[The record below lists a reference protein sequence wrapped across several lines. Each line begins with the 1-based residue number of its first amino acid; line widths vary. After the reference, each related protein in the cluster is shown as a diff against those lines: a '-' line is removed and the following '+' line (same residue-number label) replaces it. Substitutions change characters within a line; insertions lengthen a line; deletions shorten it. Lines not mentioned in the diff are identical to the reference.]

1 MKAINTAAR
10 SWEAYVRTQSP
21 ELREQ
26 LLLEYLPMVRRMA
39 MRLLGTLPR
48 SVRLDDLVSAGVMG
62 LLASIDHFDPSLGI
76 KFETYAM
83 TRIRGAMVDSLR
95 ELDWVP
101 RSIRQKARKLE
112 QAVEMITRRLGR
124 SPEDAELAE
133 HLGIE
138 LDDYRSL
145 LDEVNVAVLLSLDET
160 LKGQDGS
167 ESSISESTADLS
179 HGTQDEKLEEQE
191 TRDLLVHG
199 LRDMPE
205 QERLVLALYYYE
217 ELTLKEIGEVLGLTE
232 SRVSQIH
239 SKALLQ
245 LRARLRSRMSG

>member
-1 MKAINTAAR
+1 
-10 SWEAYVRTQSP
+10 
-21 ELREQ
+21 
-26 LLLEYLPMVRRMA
+26 MVRRMA
-39 MRLLGTLPR
+39 TRFLGTLPR

-62 LLASIDHFDPSLGI
+62 LLASIDNFDPTLGI

-112 QAVEMITRRLGR
+112 QAVDQITRRLGR

-133 HLGIE
+133 HLGLNVE
-138 LDDYRSL
+138 EYRTL
-145 LDEVNVAVLLSLDET
+145 LDEVNVAVLLSLDDT

-167 ESSISESTADLS
+167 ESSLSDSTADTTLGG
-179 HGTQDEKLEEQE
+179 HDEMLEDQE
-191 TRDLLVHG
+191 VRDLLVDG

-205 QERLVLALYYYE
+205 QERLVVALYYYE

-239 SKALLQ
+239 SKALLV
-245 LRARLRSRMSG
+245 LRARVRSRLAK

>member
-1 MKAINTAAR
+1 
-10 SWEAYVRTQSP
+10 
-21 ELREQ
+21 
-26 LLLEYLPMVRRMA
+26 MVRRMA
-39 MRLLGTLPR
+39 TRFLGTLPR

-62 LLASIDHFDPSLGI
+62 LLASIDNFDPTLGI

-112 QAVEMITRRLGR
+112 QAVDYITRRVGR

-133 HLGIE
+133 HLGLNVE
-138 LDDYRSL
+138 EYRAL
-145 LDEVNVAVLLSLDET
+145 LDEVNVAVLLSLDDT

-167 ESSISESTADLS
+167 ESSLSDSTADPTLNG
-179 HGTQDEKLEEQE
+179 HDEQLEDQE
-191 TRDLLVHG
+191 VRDLLVDG

-205 QERLVLALYYYE
+205 QERLVVALYYYE

-239 SKALLQ
+239 SKALLV
-245 LRARLRSRMSG
+245 LRARVRSRLAK

>member
-1 MKAINTAAR
+1 MKAINTAVK

-26 LLLEYLPMVRRMA
+26 LLMEYLPMVRRLA
-39 MRLLGTLPR
+39 TRFLGTLPK

-62 LLASIDHFDPSLGI
+62 LLASIDNFDPTLGI

-112 QAVEMITRRLGR
+112 QAVDQITRRTGR

-133 HLGIE
+133 HLGLNVE
-138 LDDYRSL
+138 EYREL
-145 LDEVNVAVLLSLDET
+145 LDEVNVAVLLSLDDT

-167 ESSISESTADLS
+167 ESNLSDSTPDTTRS
-179 HGTQDEKLEEQE
+179 NQDEQLEEQE
-191 TRDLLVHG
+191 VRDLLVDG
-199 LRDMPE
+199 LRDLPE
-205 QERLVLALYYYE
+205 QERLVVALYYYE

-239 SKALLQ
+239 SKALLV
-245 LRARLRSRMSG
+245 LRARVRARLAR

>member
-1 MKAINTAAR
+1 
-10 SWEAYVRTQSP
+10 
-21 ELREQ
+21 
-26 LLLEYLPMVRRMA
+26 

-62 LLASIDHFDPSLGI
+62 LLASIDNFDPSLGI

-112 QAVEMITRRLGR
+112 QAVETITRKMGR
-124 SPEDAELAE
+124 TPEDAELAR
-133 HLGIE
+133 HLDMDMDE
-138 LDDYRSL
+138 YRAL

-167 ESSISESTADLS
+167 ESSISESTPDVS
-179 HGTQDEKLEEQE
+179 RGTQDERFEEQE
-191 TRDLLVHG
+191 QRDLLVDG

-239 SKALLQ
+239 SKALLL
-245 LRARLRSRMSG
+245 LRARLRTRLSG

>member
-112 QAVEMITRRLGR
+112 QAVETITRRLGR

>member
-1 MKAINTAAR
+1 MKAINTAAK
-10 SWEAYVRTQSP
+10 SWEAYVRNQSP

-26 LLLEYLPMVRRMA
+26 LLMEYLPMVRRMA
-39 MRLLGTLPR
+39 TRFLGTLPR

-62 LLASIDHFDPSLGI
+62 LLSSIDNFDPTLGI

-101 RSIRQKARKLE
+101 RSIRSKARKLE
-112 QAVEMITRRLGR
+112 QAVEQITNRLGR

-133 HLGIE
+133 HLG
-138 LDDYRSL
+138 LDVEEYRSL
-145 LDEVNVAVLLSLDET
+145 LDEVNVAVLLSLDDT

-167 ESSISESTADLS
+167 ESSLSDSTPDTTFTA
-179 HGTQDEKLEEQE
+179 HDEKLEEQE
-191 TRDLLVHG
+191 VRDLLVDG

-205 QERLVLALYYYE
+205 QERLVVALYYYE
-217 ELTLKEIGEVLGLTE
+217 ELTLKEIGEILGLTE

-239 SKALLQ
+239 SKALLV
-245 LRARLRSRMSG
+245 LRAKVRSRMSR

>member
-1 MKAINTAAR
+1 MKAINTAAK

-26 LLLEYLPMVRRMA
+26 LLMEYLPMVRRLA
-39 MRLLGTLPR
+39 TRFLGTLPK

-62 LLASIDHFDPSLGI
+62 LLASIDNFDPTLGI

-112 QAVEMITRRLGR
+112 QAVDQITRKVGR
-124 SPEDAELAE
+124 SPEDAELAD
-133 HLGIE
+133 HLGLNVE
-138 LDDYRSL
+138 EYREL
-145 LDEVNVAVLLSLDET
+145 LDEVNVAVLLSLDDT

-167 ESSISESTADLS
+167 ESFLADSTPDHTS
-179 HGTQDEKLEEQE
+179 SGQDEQLEEQE
-191 TRDLLVHG
+191 VRDLLVDG

-205 QERLVLALYYYE
+205 QERLVVALYYYE
-217 ELTLKEIGEVLGLTE
+217 ELTLKEIGEILGLTE

-239 SKALLQ
+239 SKALLV
-245 LRARLRSRMSG
+245 LRARVRSRLLK

>member
-1 MKAINTAAR
+1 MKAINAATK

-26 LLLEYLPMVRRMA
+26 LLMEYLPMVRRMA
-39 MRLLGTLPR
+39 TRFLGTLPR

-62 LLASIDHFDPSLGI
+62 LLASIDNFDPTLGI

-83 TRIRGAMVDSLR
+83 TRIKGAMVDSLR

-112 QAVEMITRRLGR
+112 HAVDYITRRTGR

-133 HLGIE
+133 HLGLNIE
-138 LDDYRSL
+138 QYREL
-145 LDEVNVAVLLSLDET
+145 LDEVNVAVLLSLDDT

-167 ESSISESTADLS
+167 ESYLADSTADTS
-179 HGTQDEKLEEQE
+179 TNGYDEQVEEQE
-191 TRDLLVHG
+191 TRDLLVDG
-199 LRDMPE
+199 LRDLPE
-205 QERLVLALYYYE
+205 QERLVVALYYYE
-217 ELTLKEIGEVLGLTE
+217 ELTLKEIGEILGLTE

-239 SKALLQ
+239 SKALLV
-245 LRARLRSRMSG
+245 LRARVRARLAK

>member
-1 MKAINTAAR
+1 MKAINTAAK
-10 SWEAYVRTQSP
+10 SWEAYVRNQSP

-26 LLLEYLPMVRRMA
+26 LLMEYLPMVRRMA
-39 MRLLGTLPR
+39 TRFLGTLPR

-62 LLASIDHFDPSLGI
+62 LLASIDNFDPTLGI

-101 RSIRQKARKLE
+101 RSIRAKARKLE
-112 QAVEMITRRLGR
+112 QAVEQITNRLGR

-133 HLGIE
+133 HLG
-138 LDDYRSL
+138 LDVEEYRSL
-145 LDEVNVAVLLSLDET
+145 LDEVNVAVLLSLDDT

-167 ESSISESTADLS
+167 ESSLSDSTPDVTLTA
-179 HGTQDEKLEEQE
+179 HDERLEEQE
-191 TRDLLVHG
+191 VRGLLVDG

-205 QERLVLALYYYE
+205 QERLVVALYYYE
-217 ELTLKEIGEVLGLTE
+217 ELTLKEIGEILGLTE

-239 SKALLQ
+239 SKALLV
-245 LRARLRSRMSG
+245 LRAKVRTRLSS